1 MPSGLDKQANHNV
14 IRHLNSPIVT
24 KKRSRI
30 TINDVSY
37 WDFTSNDYLGLATH
51 PELLKQA
58 PSFFTLGF
66 GSTGSRLLSGD
77 AIPFHD
83 LEKKMA
89 LFYKKEAALVFN
101 SGYQANC
108 GILPALT
115 TDQDL
120 IISDKLCHASI
131 IDGIQLSSAKHLR
144 FKHNDL
150 NHLRTLL
157 TTHRHRYKR
166 CILVTETLFSMDGDS
181 PNFDTL
187 SELKK
192 NFDCLLYV
200 DSAHSFG
207 VTGPNG
213 EGLEPSHLSHI
224 DLLIT
229 TFGKALGS
237 FGACVACSES
247 LKQQLINTSRSF
259 IFSTAIPFPVLFW
272 NSAALDV
279 MQTMKKERDTLET
292 QSRWFR
298 NEIQSIGYTT
308 PSTSHIIPIMVGSE
322 KRSEKMALQLQQLGF
337 WIKPIRYPTVARHQ
351 ARLRL
356 SLTTNITHDS
366 LKKVLDALTTLRTVD

>member
-1 MPSGLDKQANHNV
+1 MTSGSDEQTTHRV
-14 IRHLNSPIVT
+14 IRRLNSPI
-24 KKRSRI
+24 RSKQNSQI
-30 TINDVSY
+30 IINDTSY

-51 PELLKQA
+51 PDLLKQT
-58 PSFFTLGF
+58 STFFKLGF

-89 LFYKKEAALVFN
+89 LFYSKEAALLFN

-108 GILPALT
+108 GILPSLV

-131 IDGIQLSSAKHLR
+131 IDGIKLSSAKHLR

-150 NHLRTLL
+150 EHLRTLL
-157 TTHRHRYKR
+157 TVQRHRYKR
-166 CILVTETLFSMDGDS
+166 CLLVTETLFSMDGDS
-181 PNFDTL
+181 PNFETL
-187 SELKK
+187 IELKTQ
-192 NFDCLLYV
+192 FDCLLYV

-207 VTGPNG
+207 VTGENG
-213 EGLEPSHLSHI
+213 EGLDPIHMSQI
-224 DLLIT
+224 DILVT

-247 LKQQLINTSRSF
+247 IKQQLINTSRSF